1 MKINSEKGTELNSKQ
16 QQKAQLS
23 IYLLFTANFF
33 TTVTM
38 GEKYFICVQP
48 EPLLFFF
55 STCVLSL
62 YALADMYA
70 YQWHQNDSFS
80 SQASVYYY

>member
-48 EPLLFFF
+48 EPL
-55 STCVLSL
+55 VLSL